1 MNPDVQRPTSDA
13 RMTNEWVEL
22 AATASDADLREKILT
37 GFKNG
42 KPFTPYVPTLAL
54 PVPAAAVL
62 DFGCGLGRNFPYLTS
77 VASRVVGYD
86 LPAMIARCRD
96 VSPVAVDMLSSDWAV
111 VRSERFDFVFASL
124 VLQHVPEE
132 VCRAALPDFARMAPL
147 TYVLA
152 RGEGDF
158 GFSALDLAARSGLF
172 EPGECRV
179 VDHDPATHQLRVLG
193 TVPFD
198 EARSADDPRHFEVLL
213 HSRVWR

>member
-1 MNPDVQRPTSDA
+1 MN
-13 RMTNEWVEL
+13 NEWAEL
-22 AATASDADLREKILT
+22 AATASDEDVREKILT
-37 GFKNG
+37 GFKDG
-42 KPFTPYVPTLAL
+42 KPFTPYVPTLSL

-62 DFGCGLGRNFPYLTS
+62 DFGCGLGRNFPYLIS
-77 VASRVVGYD
+77 VAARVVGYD
-86 LPAMIARCRD
+86 LPAMIDRCRAA
-96 VSPVAVDMLSSDWAV
+96 SPVPVDALTSDWAA
-111 VRSERFDFVFASL
+111 VRNERFDFVFASL

-132 VCRAALPDFARMAPL
+132 VCRTVLPDFARMAPH

-172 EPGECRV
+172 ETGECRV

-198 EARSADDPRHFEVLL
+198 DARSAGDPRHFEVLL
-213 HSRVWR
+213 HSRVWSVL